1 MPQAST
7 RKLRAGNPHG
17 ANPGVS
23 IFLLLQVGF
32 TDCDVTG
39 TARELLPHAFT
50 LTTPSG
56 GRSTLCGT
64 SPRVTPGRRYRPP
77 CPVEPGLSSRALA
90 HRRSSRPLVLSVR
103 QSTLLLALEQVW
115 NLAKWSAP
123 PSLLSFGTK
132 LLPDQTV
139 DLAGHQA
146 RDRRL
151 SLRLARRRGGAEASY
166 GRPDPCFADP
176 HRLFSVSAQSCY
188 LTRRWRPAV

>member
-139 DLAGHQA
+139 APC
-146 RDRRL
+146 RL
-151 SLRLARRRGGAEASY
+151 RGAAMRMAPGGRHY
-166 GRPDPCFADP
+166 DGRPGRASSARPPIEPTTRAAA
-176 HRLFSVSAQSCY
+176 RGRGSV
-188 LTRRWRPAV
+188 LWTPRPLLC